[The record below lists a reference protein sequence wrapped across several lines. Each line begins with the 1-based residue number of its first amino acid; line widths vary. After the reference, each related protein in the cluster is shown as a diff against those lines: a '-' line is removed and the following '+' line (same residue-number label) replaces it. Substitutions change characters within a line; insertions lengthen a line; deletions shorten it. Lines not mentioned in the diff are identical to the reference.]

1 MVICKTK
8 GEQMDYNYE
17 GIEEWIDEMII
28 EAEMHDNALAEWYAQ
43 DQEVDLDVM
52 FDWYQAQGLV

>member
-1 MVICKTK
+1 
-8 GEQMDYNYE
+8 MDYNYE

-43 DQEVDLDVM
+43 EQEVDLDVM